1 MYLENIIQMK
11 MSDYDGNNEQNNEQL
26 RYSSESFSGI
36 EKQALYKAIFS
47 RRDVRSHFIESKDVP
62 NDVLRR
68 ILDAAH
74 HAPSVGFSQPW
85 NFIIIKN
92 KSIRQQVKNSFLQEH
107 KRSISMLD
115 EDAAQKQHDHE
126 SKQKVQRKEKY
137 LSLKLEG
144 IIESAVNICVTYD
157 STRFGP
163 FVLGRT
169 SIPET
174 GIYSVCCAIQ
184 NLWLAARAE
193 GIGVGWVSI
202 ISNEDL
208 KLILHIP
215 THVKPIAYLCLG
227 YVEQFADKPDL
238 ENAGWLARLDLD
250 KVLCYEQWDR
260 ESGTDNDILS

>member
-1 MYLENIIQMK
+1 MK
-11 MSDYDGNNEQNNEQL
+11 ISDHDSNNEQTNEQV
-26 RYSSESFSGI
+26 RYSPESFSVL
-36 EKQALYKAIFS
+36 EKEALYKAIFS
-47 RRDVRSHFIESKDVP
+47 RRDVRSHFTESKDVP

-92 KSIRQQVKNSFLQEH
+92 KSIRQQVKNSFLHEH
-107 KRSISMLD
+107 KKSISMLD
-115 EDAAQKQHDHE
+115 RDAAQKQHVYE

-208 KLILHIP
+208 KRILHIP
-215 THVKPIAYLCLG
+215 AHVKPIAYLCLG
-227 YVEQFADKPDL
+227 YVKEFADKPDL
-238 ENAGWLARLDLD
+238 ENAGWLPRLDLD
-250 KVLCYEQWDR
+250 KVLCYEQWGR
-260 ESGTDNDILS
+260 ESGTHNDIVS